1 MLTRCTVCGKPVC
14 TTGTRGMAE
23 CGYCYTRIRITDR
36 TEGMPPWELDWKKP
50 LFDAAVLGL
59 PGQEEEWLLFLGSYE
74 DAAQRLA
81 QRRKEAEEARAR
93 KSAAE
98 KQRREA
104 IYQRIRSLSEENA
117 FLKEANALARQLD
130 SIPEEERDP
139 ELAALFERK
148 IKAIRYRADIARI
161 AELQK
166 EIDTYYSPETMDDIL
181 AELVPLSELPGA
193 MDAIARAQERK
204 SLLLKQRKELQEA
217 QARAARRKKR
227 IRTGLC
233 AAAVFTAVLLCI
245 LSLFVWQP
253 RKLEEARSQAE
264 AGQYESAAA
273 AYESLTDRLLIR
285 PKVKSAA
292 REELKSCR
300 EAWALALIGQ
310 EKWEEAIAQ
319 YALVPDPSKEKKTR
333 LEYAAWLE
341 QRARWEDAIGQY
353 SLAGEKE
360 AEENTRREYAMLA
373 ENRGEYQTAIEQWS
387 HLPDHDEQLAR
398 LYALD
403 TLKAY
408 REGNYQDAVRQY
420 SKADPDRLALEGVTL
435 EILFRD
441 WGFALAE
448 AGDRDNAISRLAN
461 AGDTP
466 DVRNK
471 RTELLLEREKEKI
484 GLAMDCFRNP
494 ADGMD
499 SVYGVLA
506 QTGKELETLDGLLMY
521 FTELTDAGADLM
533 RVFADG
539 ALVKGLTRPE
549 PEEADRGAFDFRRP
563 LVLWR
568 QEQEYLIDAMDGHR
582 DTYSLHEGEGAF
594 QWRLLPDFWLR
605 LPPERRAKSGEDCTC
620 VLLMDLTYP
629 YQGLTYAGT
638 LMWDYVS
645 VMQNNQSG
653 KARPAVTPWRKL
665 AGMGHFPSFSAS
677 CRLILWDPHRDI
689 ATVLDSRE
697 VTVKSGF
704 PGRITIDWTHYSNLL
719 ATANTLGLAGNFD
732 TAWAHSTLESA
743 FARLLSEGGTGSD

>member
-81 QRRKEAEEARAR
+81 QRRKEAKEARAR

-104 IYQRIRSLSEENA
+104 IYQRIRSLSEENS

-233 AAAVFTAVLLCI
+233 AAAVYTAVLLCI

-264 AGQYESAAA
+264 TGQYESAAA

-292 REELKSCR
+292 REEL
-300 EAWALALIGQ
+300 
-310 EKWEEAIAQ
+310 
-319 YALVPDPSKEKKTR
+319 
-333 LEYAAWLE
+333 
-341 QRARWEDAIGQY
+341 
-353 SLAGEKE
+353 
-360 AEENTRREYAMLA
+360 
-373 ENRGEYQTAIEQWS
+373 
-387 HLPDHDEQLAR
+387 
-398 LYALD
+398 
-403 TLKAY
+403 
-408 REGNYQDAVRQY
+408 
-420 SKADPDRLALEGVTL
+420 
-435 EILFRD
+435 
-441 WGFALAE
+441 
-448 AGDRDNAISRLAN
+448 
-461 AGDTP
+461 
-466 DVRNK
+466 
-471 RTELLLEREKEKI
+471 
-484 GLAMDCFRNP
+484 
-494 ADGMD
+494 
-499 SVYGVLA
+499 
-506 QTGKELETLDGLLMY
+506 
-521 FTELTDAGADLM
+521 
-533 RVFADG
+533 
-539 ALVKGLTRPE
+539 
-549 PEEADRGAFDFRRP
+549 
-563 LVLWR
+563 
-568 QEQEYLIDAMDGHR
+568 
-582 DTYSLHEGEGAF
+582 
-594 QWRLLPDFWLR
+594 
-605 LPPERRAKSGEDCTC
+605 
-620 VLLMDLTYP
+620 
-629 YQGLTYAGT
+629 
-638 LMWDYVS
+638 
-645 VMQNNQSG
+645 
-653 KARPAVTPWRKL
+653 
-665 AGMGHFPSFSAS
+665 
-677 CRLILWDPHRDI
+677 
-689 ATVLDSRE
+689 
-697 VTVKSGF
+697 
-704 PGRITIDWTHYSNLL
+704 
-719 ATANTLGLAGNFD
+719 
-732 TAWAHSTLESA
+732 
-743 FARLLSEGGTGSD
+743 